1 MPIYLTATQVARIL
15 GCSASS
21 VHRLARTGELTY
33 IQVLGR
39 RRFEQIAV
47 HRYLSRCR
55 HYAQLDDP
63 GAYQYH
69 PDGYGDDPAEDWWD
83 DDDQDAA

>member
-63 GAYQYH
+63 DAYQDH
-69 PDGYGDDPAEDWWD
+69 PDGYGHDAVEVRR
-83 DDDQDAA
+83 DDDQDVA